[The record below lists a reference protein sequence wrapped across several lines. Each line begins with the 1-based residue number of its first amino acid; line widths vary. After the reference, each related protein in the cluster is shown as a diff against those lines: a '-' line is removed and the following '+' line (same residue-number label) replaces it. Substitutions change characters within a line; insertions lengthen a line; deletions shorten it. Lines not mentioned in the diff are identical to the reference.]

1 MAPAGDPAYPPEAED
16 LIMGY
21 MILADGPY
29 VFYWNGAAFTP
40 EARHRALLT
49 RREAS
54 EVPVHASQID
64 QVRFVP
70 EGRC

>member
-1 MAPAGDPAYPPEAED
+1 
-16 LIMGY
+16 MGY
-21 MILADGPY
+21 VILSDGPY
-29 VFYWNGAAFTP
+29 TFYWNGAAFTP
-40 EARHRALLT
+40 NVYHRALLT

-70 EGRC
+70 EIRC